1 MFRKI
6 FYGIPSPPPRPAEDM
21 DPLLPEI
28 EPNTYLSDIKM
39 LSSNRAWKTFFV

>member
-1 MFRKI
+1 MFRKF
-6 FYGIPSPPPRPAEDM
+6 FYGIPPPPRPAEDM